1 MDVMTTTGGC
11 RAAGHPIAGAEGEAI
26 HLRSE
31 AEMRQASKALRE
43 IFGRR

>member
-1 MDVMTTTGGC
+1 MTRPRGSS
-11 RAAGHPIAGAEGEAI
+11 AAGHQIAGAEGEAI